1 MECISLSEPLSYH
14 LYFSDSPHQART
26 SAQSKTHLNVKRSCF
41 FATNAAAK
49 HFYRVLRSVTYKKFL
64 SIIQMGGLESQFNV

>member
-1 MECISLSEPLSYH
+1 MYFPLGTAQLSPL
-14 LYFSDSPHQART
+14 FSVTAHIRRGQAPNR
-26 SAQSKTHLNVKRSCF
+26 KTHLNVKRSCF